1 MMISTMDSNWA
12 WGRGMTLNVQ
22 EGVAAFHVGPFQ
34 TASLGRCGLSRALK
48 EVREPCGDLG
58 EGHPAAGTASAKA

>member
-1 MMISTMDSNWA
+1 
-12 WGRGMTLNVQ
+12 MTLNVQ

-48 EVREPCGDLG
+48 EGYDLKVKHFPCL
-58 EGHPAAGTASAKA
+58 SICK

>member
-1 MMISTMDSNWA
+1 
-12 WGRGMTLNVQ
+12 MTLNVQ

-34 TASLGRCGLSRALK
+34 MASLGRYCLSRALK
-48 EVREPCGDLG
+48 EVRESCGDLG